1 MKSSKPLA
9 FTLAGLSIVAL
20 AALGVSREMQGKAVS
35 PATGRAPEASA
46 LGLKQ
51 DKDTSAAGAPMQPRL
66 PAKASPSSPRP
77 GDPLSGAKTEADVA
91 WLQRNGYPSAEAVQD
106 ALLRRGTR
114 GPFNQKELQ
123 DPAAILDAE
132 QLALLDPSRRSEAL
146 DFLAASAQSGSI
158 YALETL
164 ARIYDEGANGISDPV
179 RGSAYRKAAEIRGS
193 WPAGL
198 VNGRSQ
204 LTPQQDMYAT
214 LMAHQVISNID
225 RNRLASGLPALGVDT
240 RPGLDELITEIGKGG
255 SASTL

>member
-1 MKSSKPLA
+1 MRSLKRLV
-9 FTLAGLSIVAL
+9 FTFAGLSIVAL
-20 AALGVSREMQGKAVS
+20 AALGVGREMQSKAVS
-35 PATGRAPEASA
+35 AATGHGPEASV
-46 LGLKQ
+46 LGLNK
-51 DKDTSAAGAPMQPRL
+51 DKDPSAAGAQVQPHL
-66 PAKASPSSPRP
+66 SAKTSPSSPRI

-91 WLQRNGYPSAEAVQD
+91 WLVRNGYPSSETVQD

-114 GPFNQKELQ
+114 GPFNQTELQ

-132 QLALLDPSRRSEAL
+132 QLALLDSSRRSEAL

-214 LMAHQVISNID
+214 LMAHQIISNID

-240 RPGLDELITEIGKGG
+240 RPGLDELITEIGKSSSG
-255 SASTL
+255 STH

>member
-146 DFLAASAQSGSI
+146 DFLAASAQSDRSMRWRPSRESTMKAPMASPI
-158 YALETL
+158 LYADR
-164 ARIYDEGANGISDPV
+164 RIAKRP
-179 RGSAYRKAAEIRGS
+179 KFAA
-193 WPAGL
+193 AGL
-198 VNGRSQ
+198 
-204 LTPQQDMYAT
+204 PDW
-214 LMAHQVISNID
+214 
-225 RNRLASGLPALGVDT
+225 
-240 RPGLDELITEIGKGG
+240 
-255 SASTL
+255 STAGPS